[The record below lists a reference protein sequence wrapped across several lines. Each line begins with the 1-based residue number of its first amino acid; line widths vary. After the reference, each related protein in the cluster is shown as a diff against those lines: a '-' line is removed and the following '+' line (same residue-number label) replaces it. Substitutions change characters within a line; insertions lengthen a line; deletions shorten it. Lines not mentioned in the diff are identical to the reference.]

1 MPEDDTDTDTVA
13 DTVAHTDT
21 DTVADS
27 RPPSAGTDDPA
38 AAPETPHSGIVL
50 AIIAVCYLMI
60 SVDATVVNI
69 ALPEIQQDLGFSRT
83 GLSWVINGYTL
94 AFGGLLLFGGRIGDI
109 LGKCRMLTLGTL
121 IFTAASL
128 VGGFADSPGLLI
140 TARAVQGVGAALA
153 APCTMSLIVTNFAEG
168 APRHKALSVYSAAA
182 GAGGSL
188 GLILGG
194 VLTDW
199 ASWRWVLFI
208 NVPIGLA
215 VALLAPR
222 YIREPEHRR
231 SKVDYLGTITSTAG
245 MVALVYAFIR
255 VPDHGWGDGTT
266 IGAFVLAGV
275 MSAGF
280 LVIETKIDP
289 PILPLRLFAH
299 RNRSSAY
306 LNVLLLTASML
317 GMFFF
322 LTQYVQDVL
331 GFSPA
336 ESGCAFLPMTLG
348 MFATV
353 TRVPK
358 LLERF
363 GAKLLMI
370 AGAALMTGAF
380 LWFTRLTEDSAFR
393 TGVFG
398 PLLLFGIGM
407 GLSFMPMNVMVM
419 GGVEPQDAGAAS
431 GVLQATMQLGGAL
444 GLGILVTVFG
454 TASRNTA
461 GGDRHGASPTEWAH
475 HVFSEGMQ
483 SAFEAGTAFVGA
495 ALLIAIFVI
504 KGPRGGSRDRSERP

>member
-1 MPEDDTDTDTVA
+1 MPED
-13 DTVAHTDT
+13 DT

-27 RPPSAGTDDPA
+27 RPLSGETESPP
-38 AAPETPHSGIVL
+38 AAPETPHSGIIL

-69 ALPEIQQDLGFSRT
+69 ALPKIQQDLRFSRT

-109 LGKCRMLTLGTL
+109 LGKRRMLTLGTL

-128 VGGFADSPGLLI
+128 VGGLANSPGLLI

-153 APCTMSLIVTNFAEG
+153 APSTMSLIVTNFAEG
-168 APRHKALSVYSAAA
+168 APRHKALSVYSATA

-222 YIREPEHRR
+222 YIREPQHRR
-231 SKVDYLGTITSTAG
+231 SRVDYLGTVTSTVG

-255 VPDHGWGDGTT
+255 VPDHGWGDGAT
-266 IGAFVLAGV
+266 IGAFLLAGALL
-275 MSAGF
+275 AGF

-322 LTQYVQDVL
+322 LSQYVQDVL
-331 GFSPA
+331 GFGPA

-358 LLERF
+358 LLKRF
-363 GAKLLMI
+363 GARLLMI

-380 LWFTRLTEDSAFR
+380 FWFTRLTEESAFW

-407 GLSFMPMNVMVM
+407 GLSFMPMNVTVM
-419 GGVEPQDAGAAS
+419 GGVEPKDAGAAS
-431 GVLQATMQLGGAL
+431 GVLQTMMQLGGAL

-454 TASRNTA
+454 TASGNAA
-461 GGDRHGASPTEWAH
+461 GGDRHGATPTEWAH

-483 SAFEAGTAFVGA
+483 SAFVAGTAFVGA

-504 KGPRGGSRDRSERP
+504 KGPPGPRPSS